1 MCGMEVMG
9 EDQIADYAD
18 YKLKKLPNSTQKA
31 RLSRN
36 TKKSDMK
43 TTTWLK
49 HEWRWGSDN
58 EHEPTGRLNTM
69 EGN

>member
-1 MCGMEVMG
+1 MEVMG

-43 TTTWLK
+43 TTT
-49 HEWRWGSDN
+49 
-58 EHEPTGRLNTM
+58 
-69 EGN
+69 